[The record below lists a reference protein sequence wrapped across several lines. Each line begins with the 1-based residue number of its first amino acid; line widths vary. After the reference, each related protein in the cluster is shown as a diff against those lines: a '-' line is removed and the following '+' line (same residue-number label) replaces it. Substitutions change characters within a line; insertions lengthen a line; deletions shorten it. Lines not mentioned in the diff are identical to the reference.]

1 MAGPTHIVDALLG
14 ALEARGRRLIGQR
27 SSAVRTIDIIY
38 ANQALALRTT
48 RAQFVVASR
57 AEVESGLD
65 GVPTLRASTAQ
76 RLPQDEVKNNTQS
89 IGNNNGHNRPKDRA
103 HAAAF
108 RVAVDIAD
116 E

>member
-1 MAGPTHIVDALLG
+1 MHIAEASLG
-14 ALEARGRRLIGQR
+14 ALEARGRRLIAQR
-27 SSAVRTIDIIY
+27 SSAIRTIDIIY

-57 AEVESGLD
+57 AEVESALD
-65 GVPTLRASTAQ
+65 DVPTLRASIAQ
-76 RLPQDEVKNNTQS
+76 RLPQDEVKNYAQS
-89 IGNNNGHNRPKDRA
+89 VGNNNGHDRPKDRA

-108 RVAVDIAD
+108 RVAVDIAY